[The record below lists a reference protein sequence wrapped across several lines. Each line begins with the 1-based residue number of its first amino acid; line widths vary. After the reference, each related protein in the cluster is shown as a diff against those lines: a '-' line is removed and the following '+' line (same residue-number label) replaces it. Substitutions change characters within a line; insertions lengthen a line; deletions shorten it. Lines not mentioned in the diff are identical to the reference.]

1 MMLTIALLPPNTL
14 ISILSDLPRFTDPS
28 INLLTLPSS
37 LKVLHTPH
45 YSTQALLSRVLNRLN
60 PETEMD
66 VETETKTE
74 KSVSVVEVASIEN
87 LAIGM
92 TQELLESI
100 EMTRKEYGVIGG
112 VGGIVRDEQA
122 GGGVRWYRDL
132 ISEWHIDP
140 V

>member
-1 MMLTIALLPPNTL
+1 
-14 ISILSDLPRFTDPS
+14 
-28 INLLTLPSS
+28 
-37 LKVLHTPH
+37 
-45 YSTQALLSRVLNRLN
+45 
-60 PETEMD
+60 MD
-66 VETETKTE
+66 VETVTKTE
-74 KSVSVVEVASIEN
+74 KSLSVIEVASIEN

-132 ISEWHIDP
+132 ISEWNIDP
-140 V
+140 L

>member
-1 MMLTIALLPPNTL
+1 
-14 ISILSDLPRFTDPS
+14 
-28 INLLTLPSS
+28 
-37 LKVLHTPH
+37 
-45 YSTQALLSRVLNRLN
+45 
-60 PETEMD
+60 MD

-74 KSVSVVEVASIEN
+74 KSMSVIEVASIEN
-87 LAIGM
+87 LAIGI

-112 VGGIVRDEQA
+112 AEGIVRDEQA

-140 V
+140 L